1 MYGIEYNNVIRSV
14 NYDQHSI
21 LKDIIDM
28 HNNGEPFDAD
38 ITYSIGAFYGKFKR
52 NRTDGTE
59 EEYEITRPLHTFDV
73 YPRDDKTIKLEPWGS
88 IPLEDNSI
96 SSIVVDL
103 PFVIAPRDSASTKKE
118 NEKEGSNITFK
129 RFSSYYP
136 VAECME
142 SYAHWLTE
150 CYRVLK
156 DDGILVWK
164 TQASVTGSK
173 QMMTPEWSWLY
184 ATSLG
189 FDTLDQFFLIAKSRL
204 NSGKIKTQQ
213 HARKFSSTFFVFKKS
228 IKKRI
233 NYLDYM
239 EEDERKIF
247 VENLVK
253 NMTSQPRVKKRENSN
268 RR

>member
-1 MYGIEYNNVIRSV
+1 MAIEYNNLIRSV
-14 NYDQHSI
+14 SYDQHSI

-28 HNNGEPFDAD
+28 HNGGRPFDAD
-38 ITYSIGAFYGKFKR
+38 ITYSIGAFYGHFKR
-52 NRTDGTE
+52 TMNDGSE
-59 EEYEITRPLHTFDV
+59 QEYDIPRPKFTFDV
-73 YPRDDKTIKLEPWGS
+73 CPQDDETIKLEPWGN
-88 IPLEDNSI
+88 IPLDDNSVN
-96 SSIVVDL
+96 SICVDL
-103 PFVIAPRDSASTKKE
+103 PFVIAPRDSLSTKKE

-136 VAECME
+136 FTECMA

-156 DDGILVWK
+156 EDGIVVWK

-189 FDTLDQFFLIAKSRL
+189 FDTLDQFFLIAKARL

-239 EEDERKIF
+239 SEDERKTF
-247 VENLVK
+247 ADNLIK
-253 NMTSQPRVKKRENSN
+253 NMVSKSKK
-268 RR
+268 

>member
-1 MYGIEYNNVIRSV
+1 MAIEYNNLIRSV
-14 NYDQHSI
+14 SYDQHSI

-28 HNNGEPFDAD
+28 HNGGRPFDAD
-38 ITYSIGAFYGKFKR
+38 ITYSIGAFYGHFKR
-52 NRTDGTE
+52 TMNDGSE
-59 EEYEITRPLHTFDV
+59 QEYDIPRPRFTFDV
-73 YPRDDKTIKLEPWGS
+73 CPQDDETIKLEPWGN
-88 IPLEDNSI
+88 IPLDDNSVD
-96 SSIVVDL
+96 SICVDL
-103 PFVIAPRDSASTKKE
+103 PFVVAPRDSASTKKE

-136 VAECME
+136 FTECMA

-156 DDGILVWK
+156 EDGILVWK

-189 FDTLDQFFLIAKSRL
+189 FDTLDQFFLIAKARL

-239 EEDERKIF
+239 CEDERKAF
-247 VENLVK
+247 ADNLIK
-253 NMTSQPRVKKRENSN
+253 NMVSKSKK
-268 RR
+268 

>member
-1 MYGIEYNNVIRSV
+1 MAIEYNNVIRSV
-14 NYDQHSI
+14 SYDQHSI
-21 LKDIIDM
+21 LKDIMDM
-28 HNNGEPFDAD
+28 HNGGNPFDAD
-38 ITYSIGAFYGKFKR
+38 MTYSIGAFYGKFKR
-52 NRTDGTE
+52 TKSDGTE
-59 EEYEITRPLHTFDV
+59 EEYEIPRPKYTFDV
-73 YPRDDKTIKLEPWGS
+73 CPQDEDTVKLDPWGN
-88 IPLEDNSI
+88 IPLED
-96 SSIVVDL
+96 SSVDSMVVDL

-118 NEKEGSNITFK
+118 NDKDGSNITFK

-136 VAECME
+136 VAECMK
-142 SYAHWLTE
+142 SFAHWLTE

-156 DDGILVWK
+156 DDGVLVWK

-189 FDTLDQFFLIAKSRL
+189 FDTLDQFFLIAKARL

-239 EEDERKIF
+239 SEDERKAF
-247 VENLVK
+247 AENLVK
-253 NMTSQPRVKKRENSN
+253 NMTSQPRAKKREISN
-268 RR
+268 GK